1 MLAAAAMGTAAVAGA
16 MVMTAPTAN
25 ADTTI
30 DPNTIQVDAGDNL
43 TKIAANHGTTVDNLA
58 QVNGIQ
64 NVNLIHVGDR
74 LKITQANNA
83 VQSQAPAQT
92 QQTAQQP
99 QVAQTTQAV
108 QSQPVAQTTN
118 SSYQAPSLSGS
129 EQAAKDWIAQR
140 ESGGNYNATNGQY
153 IGKYQLSSSYL
164 NGDYSPANQERV
176 AQDYVNQRYGGSWQT
191 AQAHWMANG
200 WY

>member
-30 DPNTIQVDAGDNL
+30 DANTIQVDAGDNL

-74 LKITQANNA
+74 LKITQASDNT
-83 VQSQAPAQT
+83 QSQAPVQT
-92 QQTAQQP
+92 QQAVQP
-99 QVAQTTQAV
+99 QQTTQAV
-108 QSQPVAQTTN
+108 QSQPAAQTTD
-118 SSYQAPSLSGS
+118 SSYQAPSLGGS

-140 ESGGNYNATNGQY
+140 ESGGNYGATNGQY

-176 AQDYVNQRYGGSWQT
+176 ANQYVQGRYGSWT
-191 AQAHWMANG
+191 AAQAHWMANG

>member
-25 ADTTI
+25 ADTAI
-30 DPNTIQVDAGDNL
+30 DPNTIQVDAGDSL

-176 AQDYVNQRYGGSWQT
+176 ANQYVQGRYGSWT
-191 AQAHWMANG
+191 AAQAHWMANG

>member
-43 TKIAANHGTTVDNLA
+43 TKIAANHGTTVDHLA

-74 LKITQANNA
+74 LKITQASDNT
-83 VQSQAPAQT
+83 QLQAPVQT
-92 QQTAQQP
+92 QQAVQP
-99 QVAQTTQAV
+99 QQTTQAV

-118 SSYQAPSLSGS
+118 SSYQAQSLSGS

-140 ESGGNYNATNGQY
+140 ESGGNYGATNGQY

-176 AQDYVNQRYGGSWQT
+176 ANQYVQGRYGSWT
-191 AQAHWMANG
+191 AAQAHWMANG

>member
-30 DPNTIQVDAGDNL
+30 DANTIQVDAGDNL
-43 TKIAANHGTTVDNLA
+43 TKIAANHGTTVDHLA
-58 QVNGIQ
+58 QTNGIQ

-74 LKITQANNA
+74 LKITQASDNT
-83 VQSQAPAQT
+83 QSQAPVQT
-92 QQTAQQP
+92 Q
-99 QVAQTTQAV
+99 QAV
-108 QSQPVAQTTN
+108 QSQPTAQTTN
-118 SSYQAPSLSGS
+118 NNYQAPSLSGS

-153 IGKYQLSSSYL
+153 IGKYQLSASYL

-176 AQDYVNQRYGGSWQT
+176 AQNYVNQRYGGSWQT

>member
-30 DPNTIQVDAGDNL
+30 DSNTIQVDAGDNL
-43 TKIAANHGTTVDNLA
+43 TKIAANHGTTVDTLA

-64 NVNLIHVGDR
+64 NVNLIHVGDH
-74 LKITQANNA
+74 LKITQASDNT
-83 VQSQAPAQT
+83 QSQAPVQT
-92 QQTAQQP
+92 QQAVQP
-99 QVAQTTQAV
+99 QQTTQAV
-108 QSQPVAQTTN
+108 QSQPAAQTTN
-118 SSYQAPSLSGS
+118 SSYQAPSLGGS

-140 ESGGNYNATNGQY
+140 ESGGNYGATNGQY

-176 AQDYVNQRYGGSWQT
+176 ANQYVQSRYGSWSA
-191 AQAHWMANG
+191 AQQFWQNNG
-200 WY
+200 YY

>member
-30 DPNTIQVDAGDNL
+30 DSNTIQVDAGDNL
-43 TKIAANHGTTVDNLA
+43 TKIANAHGTTVDNLA

-64 NVNLIHVGDR
+64 NVNLIHIGDH
-74 LKITQANNA
+74 LKITQTSDNT
-83 VQSQAPAQT
+83 QSQAPVQT
-92 QQTAQQP
+92 QQAVQP
-99 QVAQTTQAV
+99 QQTTQAA
-108 QSQPVAQTTN
+108 QSQPAAQTTN
-118 SSYQAPSLSGS
+118 NNYQAPSLGGS

-153 IGKYQLSSSYL
+153 IGKYQLSASYL

-176 AQDYVNQRYGGSWQT
+176 AQNYVNQRYGGSWT
-191 AQAHWMANG
+191 AAQAHWMANG

>member
-30 DPNTIQVDAGDNL
+30 DSNTIQVDAGDNL
-43 TKIAANHGTTVDNLA
+43 TKIANAHGTTVDNLA

-64 NVNLIHVGDR
+64 NVNLIHIGDH
-74 LKITQANNA
+74 LKITQTSDNT
-83 VQSQAPAQT
+83 QSQAPVQT
-92 QQTAQQP
+92 QQAVQP
-99 QVAQTTQAV
+99 QQTTQAV
-108 QSQPVAQTTN
+108 QSQPAAQTTN
-118 SSYQAPSLSGS
+118 SSYQAPSLGGS

-153 IGKYQLSSSYL
+153 IGKYQLSASYL

-176 AQDYVNQRYGGSWQT
+176 AQNYVNQRYGGSWQT

>member
-30 DPNTIQVDAGDNL
+30 DANTIQVDAGDNL
-43 TKIAANHGTTVDNLA
+43 TKIAANHGTTVDHLA
-58 QVNGIQ
+58 QTNGIQ
-64 NVNLIHVGDR
+64 NVNLIHVGDH
-74 LKITQANNA
+74 LKITQTNNA
-83 VQSQAPAQT
+83 AQSQAPVQT
-92 QQTAQQP
+92 QQAVQP
-99 QVAQTTQAV
+99 QQTTQAV
-108 QSQPVAQTTN
+108 QSQPAAQITN
-118 SSYQAPSLSGS
+118 SSYQAPSLGGS

-140 ESGGNYNATNGQY
+140 ESGGNYGATNGQY

-176 AQDYVNQRYGGSWQT
+176 ANQYVQGRYGSWT
-191 AQAHWMANG
+191 AAQAHWMANG

>member
-30 DPNTIQVDAGDNL
+30 DANTIQVDAGDNL
-43 TKIAANHGTTVDNLA
+43 IKIANNHGTTVDALA
-58 QVNGIQ
+58 QANGIQ
-64 NVNLIHVGDR
+64 NVNLIHIGDH
-74 LKITQANNA
+74 LKITQTSDNT
-83 VQSQAPAQT
+83 QSQAPVQT
-92 QQTAQQP
+92 QQAVQQP
-99 QVAQTTQAV
+99 QVAQTTQAA
-108 QSQPVAQTTN
+108 QSQPAAQTTN
-118 SSYQAPSLSGS
+118 SSYQAPSLGGS

-140 ESGGNYNATNGQY
+140 ESGGNYGATNGQY

-176 AQDYVNQRYGGSWQT
+176 ANQYVQGRYGSWT
-191 AQAHWMANG
+191 AAQAHWMANG

>member
-30 DPNTIQVDAGDNL
+30 DSNTIQVDAGDNL
-43 TKIAANHGTTVDNLA
+43 TKIANAHGTTVDNLA

-74 LKITQANNA
+74 LKITQASDNT
-83 VQSQAPAQT
+83 QSQAPVQT
-92 QQTAQQP
+92 QQAVQP
-99 QVAQTTQAV
+99 QQTTQDV
-108 QSQPVAQTTN
+108 QSQPAAQTTSTN
-118 SSYQAPSLSGS
+118 SNYQAPSLSGS

-153 IGKYQLSSSYL
+153 IGKYQLSASYL

-176 AQDYVNQRYGGSWQT
+176 AQNYVNQRYGGSWQT
-191 AQAHWMANG
+191 AQAFWQANG

>member
-30 DPNTIQVDAGDNL
+30 DANTIQVDAGDNL
-43 TKIAANHGTTVDNLA
+43 TKIAADHGTTVDNLA
-58 QVNGIQ
+58 QVNSIQ
-64 NVNLIHVGDR
+64 NVNLIHIGDR
-74 LKITQANNA
+74 LKITQASDST
-83 VQSQAPAQT
+83 QSQAPVQT
-92 QQTAQQP
+92 QQVAQP
-99 QVAQTTQAV
+99 QQATQAV
-108 QSQPVAQTTN
+108 QSQPAAQTTN
-118 SSYQAPSLSGS
+118 TDNNYQAPSLSGS

-176 AQDYVNQRYGGSWQT
+176 AQNYVNQRYGGSWQT
-191 AQAHWMANG
+191 AQAFWQANG